1 MGWDDAGRIRHTKV
15 NRISSLSNEQGTIIK
30 DWGGRLPISLVYP
43 NSYFIGMSNLGIHA
57 IYKFL
62 NNYNDVVCERVFQ
75 SDKNVLS
82 LESKRPLLDFAV
94 VAFSIS
100 YELDYFNV
108 VDILK
113 RSNIPL
119 YASERGEHHPLLIA
133 GGACITANPMSLAPF
148 FDCLCIG
155 EAESI
160 LPELLS
166 ALSHRADTKET
177 TLEELAKLQGVYV
190 PRYHVNQVLHR
201 QWLKNLDDFMVCSS
215 VVTADTEL
223 GNLYLL
229 EVGRGCNWS
238 CRFCLVSRAFC
249 PARYHSI
256 DRLSKQASKG
266 LEYRK
271 RIGLVGPMFSDHPQ
285 IGELFT
291 ALRYMGADISLSS
304 LRIKP
309 LSEPLLDEIARGGIQ
324 TVTLAPE
331 AGSQRLRHVMGKK
344 ISQDDI
350 LKAVASIVDRG
361 MKRFKLYFM
370 IGLPSETDD
379 DIEKIIS
386 LSTMCKQII
395 EKGGVGS
402 RLSLNID
409 PFVPKAGTPFQWL
422 PMADIPTLKHRL
434 DILKRGLLPKGIK
447 LRSESVS
454 WSHVQAALARGD
466 TKIAGV
472 LTNIEEV
479 TLAGWRKA
487 VDKCHL
493 NLAHYVLEKWDIN
506 QDLPWDNIELGSS
519 KEHLISELNKAM
531 ASARLDKS

>member
-1 MGWDDAGRIRHTKV
+1 MGWDDVGRIRHAKA
-15 NRISSLSNEQGTIIK
+15 NRILPLQNEQGTIIK

-62 NNYNDVVCERVFQ
+62 NNYSDVVCERAFQ
-75 SDKNVLS
+75 DDKKILS
-82 LESKRPLLDFAV
+82 LESKRPLIDFAA

-108 VDILK
+108 VDILR

-119 YASERGEHHPLLIA
+119 YASERDECHPLVIA
-133 GGACITANPMSLAPF
+133 GGACITANPMPLAPF

-166 ALSHRADTKET
+166 ALSQGTNTRET
-177 TLEELAKLQGVYV
+177 VLKELAKLQGFYI
-190 PRYHVNQVLHR
+190 PLYHSGTIIHR
-201 QWLKNLDDFMVCSS
+201 QWLQNLDDFMVSS
-215 VVTADTEL
+215 TVVTADTEL
-223 GNLYLL
+223 GNLYLI

-256 DRLSKQASKG
+256 DNLSRQASKG

-285 IGELFT
+285 IGELIT
-291 ALRYMGADISLSS
+291 RLRYMGADISLSS
-304 LRIKP
+304 LRINP
-309 LSEPLLDEIARGGIQ
+309 LSKQLLDEMAKGDIQ

-331 AGSQRLRHVMGKK
+331 AGSQRLRQIVGKK

-350 LKAVASIVDRG
+350 LTAVTRITDRG
-361 MKRFKLYFM
+361 IKRLKLYFM

-379 DIEKIIS
+379 DIENIIS
-386 LSTMCKQII
+386 LSIMCKQII
-395 EKGGVGS
+395 EKGGTGG
-402 RLSLNID
+402 RLSLNIT

-434 DILKRGLLPKGIK
+434 DILKKGLLPKGIK
-447 LRSESVS
+447 LRTESVA
-454 WSHVQAALARGD
+454 WSHIQAALARGD
-466 TKIAGV
+466 TKMAGV
-472 LTNIEEV
+472 LSNMEEI

-487 VDKCHL
+487 VDKCQL
-493 NLAHYVLEKWDIN
+493 DSDHYVLEGWDIN
-506 QDLPWDNIELGSS
+506 HDLPWDNIELGSS
-519 KEHLISELNKAM
+519 KENLISELNKAM
-531 ASARLDKS
+531 ASAKLNKC